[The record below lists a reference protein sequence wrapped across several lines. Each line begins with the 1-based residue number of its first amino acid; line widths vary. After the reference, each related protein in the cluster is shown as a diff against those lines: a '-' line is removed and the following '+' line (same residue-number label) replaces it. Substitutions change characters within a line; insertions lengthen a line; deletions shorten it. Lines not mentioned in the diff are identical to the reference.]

1 MRTIRRLGEP
11 SAAADPGQPTDPF
24 DPSAPR
30 GGGRDDGRL
39 SGANKLVLAM
49 FFFILVAAVAG
60 SLVHL
65 PYAVMSPGPIVNTLG
80 TTGSGDDAT
89 PLIEVTG
96 LPSYPAK
103 GQLDFTTVRV
113 TGGPSY
119 PVDAWDVVE
128 AWLDSTRAVL
138 PVDEVFD
145 PTVTEKQV
153 EQESAVQM
161 ASSQEEATAVA
172 LRAIGQKVPTYIV
185 VSDIVEASKATGLL
199 QKQDRLVS
207 VGGEPVTDGQSIRT
221 AIQKVTPG
229 DPVTIGVV
237 RDGKP
242 LTVSVPTIRTDT
254 GQTAIGVLLAMQHDF
269 PATVT
274 INAGDVGGPSA
285 GLMFSLGIYDTL
297 TPGDLTGG
305 IQVAGTGTIDDA
317 GVVGPIGGI
326 RQKLAGAR
334 AGGAGYFLAP
344 ASNCKDVVGHVPDG
358 LEVFKVA
365 TFAEARVAV
374 EAIASKQTGSL
385 PRC

>member
-11 SAAADPGQPTDPF
+11 SAPVDP
-24 DPSAPR
+24 APPGDR
-30 GGGRDDGRL
+30 VGSPGDDDRL

-49 FFFILVAAVAG
+49 FFFVLVAAVAG

-80 TTGSGDDAT
+80 TQGSGDGAK
-89 PLIEVTG
+89 PLIEVDG

-113 TGGPSY
+113 EGGPGF
-119 PVDAWDVVE
+119 PVDAWDVVG
-128 AWLDSTRAVL
+128 AWIDPTKDVL
-138 PVDEVFD
+138 PVDDVFD

-172 LRAIGQKVPTYIV
+172 LRAIGKQVPTHIV
-185 VSDIVEASKATGLL
+185 VSDIVASSKAKGVLE
-199 QKQDRLVS
+199 KGDRLVK
-207 VGGEPVTDGQSIRT
+207 VGGTTVADGQSIRT
-221 AIQKVTPG
+221 AIQKVSPG
-229 DPVTIGVV
+229 DPVTIEVE
-237 RDGKP
+237 RAGKP
-242 LTVSVPTIRTDT
+242 LTVSVTTIRTDS
-254 GQTAIGVLLAMQHDF
+254 GQAAIGVLLAMKHEF
-269 PATVT
+269 PATVK

-305 IQVAGTGTIDDA
+305 AQVAGTGTIDDA
-317 GVVGPIGGI
+317 GAVGPIGGI
-326 RQKLAGAR
+326 KQKLAGAR
-334 AGGAGYFLAP
+334 SGGAGWFLAP
-344 ASNCKDVVGHVPDG
+344 ASNCDEVVGHIPDG
-358 LEVFKVA
+358 LEVFKIA
-365 TFAEARVAV
+365 TFAEARAAV
-374 EAIASKQTGSL
+374 EAIALKQTGAL